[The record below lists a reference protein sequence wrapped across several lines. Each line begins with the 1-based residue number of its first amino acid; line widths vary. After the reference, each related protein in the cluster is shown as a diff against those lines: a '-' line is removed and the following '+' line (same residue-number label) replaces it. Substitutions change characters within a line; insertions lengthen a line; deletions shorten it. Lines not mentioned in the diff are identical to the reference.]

1 MVVVVNQ
8 VSELEKLMFNLKN
21 VSKMKNLKVMM
32 VTLMM
37 CLMTM
42 VSFGQ
47 EIKYDDVQSG
57 TVTKGKFDSY
67 VSKDGSTYKIGDK
80 IQIGTPSGINGKFVT
95 IQKVDVIGTVYVVGA
110 EAINTSAEIKRIR
123 VRGNKRTGYKVS
135 FQTKGMTGLD
145 NYFVYIEDAIQV
157 GEIKSFGMTSDEA
170 LNELKKAKDK
180 LELGLITQDEFD
192 KLKQELSKYI
202 K

>member
-1 MVVVVNQ
+1 MLDGFKV
-8 VSELEKLMFNLKN
+8 EKIMFNLKN
-21 VSKMKNLKVMM
+21 ASKMKNLKVMM

-42 VSFGQ
+42 ISFGQ

>member
-1 MVVVVNQ
+1 M
-8 VSELEKLMFNLKN
+8 
-21 VSKMKNLKVMM
+21 
-32 VTLMM
+32 TLMM
-37 CLMTM
+37 CLITM

-47 EIKYDDVQSG
+47 EVKYDDVQSG
-57 TVTKGKFDSY
+57 TVTKGKLDSY

-80 IQIGTPSGINGKFVT
+80 IQFGTPSGINGKFVT
-95 IQKVDVIGTVYVVGA
+95 IKNIDIMLSQYPVGA
-110 EAINTSAEIKRIR
+110 EILNTYAEIKKIR
-123 VRGNKRTGYKVS
+123 VGGNKRTGYKVH
-135 FQTKGMTGLD
+135 FQTTGLSFLD